1 METFLDSSFFR
12 EKRAASLPTPAQIRA
27 LNEKNG
33 KNGGVVSFDWPP
45 PVKIEAL
52 GLFVKYGTRVTVT
65 EGQTQVWIREKLRG
79 RVDVPEVFGWARD
92 QGQTF
97 LYMSLVDGDPLS
109 ERWPGMTTQERLTIC
124 VELRSAVSAWRNL
137 RQGEGTCYIG
147 SIHKQ
152 PLTDIFFTMRE
163 QVMGPFQGVDAVQ
176 QFQDA
181 LGIDV
186 ANPGP
191 VVFTHND
198 LVACNILVKRNS
210 PNLAAIIDWG
220 QAGWYPAY
228 WEYCKARHIN
238 VPDDRFYH
246 DYEPE
251 WKREYLPRIMSPA
264 DEVEV
269 WYPFLRFA
277 MSRI

>member
-1 METFLDSSFFR
+1 METLQDSSFFR

-27 LNEKNG
+27 LNEG
-33 KNGGVVSFDWPP
+33 KGRNGGSPSFDWPP

-92 QGQTF
+92 G
-97 LYMSLVDGDPLS
+97 
-109 ERWPGMTTQERLTIC
+109 R
-124 VELRSAVSAWRNL
+124 
-137 RQGEGTCYIG
+137 

-152 PLTDIFFTMRE
+152 PSTDIYFTLNE
-163 QVMGPFQGVDAVQ
+163 QVIGPFQGEDAVE

-181 LGIDV
+181 LGIEV

-191 VVFTHND
+191 AVFTHND
-198 LVACNILVKRNS
+198 LVACNILVRKNS
-210 PNLAAIIDWG
+210 SNLAAIIDFG

-228 WEYCKARHIN
+228 WEYCKARRIG
-238 VPDDRFYH
+238 VPDKRFH
-246 DYEPE
+246 DYEEE
-251 WKREYLPRIMSPA
+251 WRREYLPKIMSPV
-264 DEVEV
+264 DEVKV
-269 WYPFLRFA
+269 WYQFVRFA
-277 MSRI
+277 ISRV

>member
-1 METFLDSSFFR
+1 METLLASSFFR

-27 LNEKNG
+27 LNEKNS
-33 KNGGVVSFDWPP
+33 KNSDVVSFDWPP

-52 GLFVKYGTRVTVT
+52 GLFV
-65 EGQTQVWIREKLRG
+65 WIREKLQG
-79 RVDVPEVFGWARD
+79 RVNVPEVFGWAQD
-92 QGQTF
+92 Q
-97 LYMSLVDGDPLS
+97 
-109 ERWPGMTTQERLTIC
+109 
-124 VELRSAVSAWRNL
+124 
-137 RQGEGTCYIG
+137 G

-152 PLTDIFFTMRE
+152 PLTDIFFTIRD
-163 QVMGPFQGVDAVQ
+163 QIIGPFQGVDAVK
-176 QFQDA
+176 QFQDT
-181 LGIDV
+181 LDIDV

-210 PNLAAIIDWG
+210 SNLAAIIDWG

-228 WEYCKARHIN
+228 WEYCKARRIS

-251 WKREYLPRIMSPA
+251 WKQEYLPKIMSPV
-264 DEVEV
+264 DEVKV
-269 WYPFLRFA
+269 WHPFLRFA
-277 MSRI
+277 LSKI